1 MHRHSNNR
9 RSSHRFASWGAA
21 AALALGALVF
31 APVAGAQEYDSGG
44 TTGDTG
50 TTGTTGGTGGRQLEE
65 CPENATGLALVSGE
79 LVPGGDIVVSG
90 EGFAPDAD
98 LNLYVCS
105 TPVLIGT
112 AVADADGRVEGGGT
126 IPTNLE
132 AGVHYIIAYGLD
144 SDGNPLTLGLEFG
157 EESATTT
164 TAPPSSPDDTA
175 PATTAATV
183 GVTPVTAATTG
194 GTAAVGGV
202 AQAPATGALGNTGT
216 SAGTVAT
223 IAAAVVLLG
232 SALVLGARRRRQG

>member
-1 MHRHSNNR
+1 MGRCGS
-9 RSSHRFASWGAA
+9 
-21 AALALGALVF
+21 LGAQRTDFRARCGRPGRRVRRRHHRR
-31 APVAGAQEYDSGG
+31 ADHHHR
-44 TTGDTG
+44 
-50 TTGTTGGTGGRQLEE
+50 GTGGRQLEE
-65 CPENATGLALVSGE
+65 CPENAAGLALVSGE
-79 LVPGGDIVVSG
+79 LAPGGDIVVSG

-175 PATTAATV
+175 PATTAAIA
-183 GVTPVTAATTG
+183 VTPVTAATTG
-194 GTAAVGGV
+194 ETAAVGGT